1 MLTEV
6 PGGPSVVVSH
16 IDIWDCALA
25 RVGINAVEV
34 RINSAIRI
42 SFVFLLFF
50 WNFIEYS
57 RSLPY

>member
-1 MLTEV
+1 
-6 PGGPSVVVSH
+6 
-16 IDIWDCALA
+16 
-25 RVGINAVEV
+25 VGINAVEV